1 MTALSPL
8 IFAVPK
14 GRILKELLPLLES
27 CGIVPE
33 DDFFD
38 DASRKLRF
46 ATSVGYV
53 DLIRV
58 RAFDVATMVAY
69 GGADFGVVGSDVIE
83 EFDYPDLYAPLDLG
97 IGGCRLSLAGPDAV
111 QKDALFQQSHVR
123 VATKYPNITARYFA
137 KTGIQADCIK
147 LNGAMEIAPAL
158 GMANLIVDLV
168 STGSTLKA
176 NALQEIDTVCD
187 VSAKLVV
194 NRHAMKTKSEALD
207 KIIHDFAQVLV
218 K

>member
-97 IGGCRLSLAGPDAV
+97 IGGRCLSLAGPDAV

-123 VATKYPNITARYFA
+123 VATKYPNITVRAISR
-137 KTGIQADCIK
+137 
-147 LNGAMEIAPAL
+147 
-158 GMANLIVDLV
+158 
-168 STGSTLKA
+168 
-176 NALQEIDTVCD
+176 
-187 VSAKLVV
+187 KLVF
-194 NRHAMKTKSEALD
+194 KPIALS
-207 KIIHDFAQVLV
+207 
-218 K
+218 